1 MLFSRH
7 QTERTPRQRRRRLA
21 ILAVAFAALA
31 GPPAV
36 GVITASAAEAAPAI
50 TLHASMSPQTAQESN
65 ATPAIQEGACTHATW
80 VHVDSTDGLE
90 CFAHPGTWHFG
101 PAPELFTFCSGNNSG
116 SFTTYSVSTGKDTT
130 KKFSAGYRASFA
142 SGIYIET
149 LTLTSGSGSDSC

>member
-1 MLFSRH
+1 MLFFQAPNGTH
-7 QTERTPRQRRRRLA
+7 PPQRRRRLA
-21 ILAVAFAALA
+21 ILSVTFAALA

-50 TLHASMSPQTAQESN
+50 TPHASISPQTAQENN

-80 VHVDSTDGLE
+80 VHVDSADGLE

-101 PAPELFTFCSGNNSG
+101 PAPELYTFCSGNNKG
-116 SFTTYSVSTGKDTT
+116 SFTTYAVSTGKDTT
-130 KKFSAGYRASFA
+130 RNFSAGYRASFA

>member
-21 ILAVAFAALA
+21 ILSVAFAALA

-50 TLHASMSPQTAQESN
+50 T
-65 ATPAIQEGACTHATW
+65 PAIQEGACTHATW
-80 VHVDSTDGLE
+80 VHVDSADGLE

-101 PAPELFTFCSGNNSG
+101 PAPELYTFCSGNNNG
-116 SFTTYSVSTGKDTT
+116 SFTTYAVSTGKDTT
-130 KKFSAGYRASFA
+130 RNFSAGYRASFA
-142 SGIYIET
+142 SGIYLET